1 MNRAAPLL
9 AVVLAALTSV
19 ATAQEAAWTLPR
31 AWTPDGADGVRIEAP
46 GATATYVPGLGW
58 SGAVGPPPERTDDG
72 RVRLAEPTV
81 SALDLPRVTA
91 VRRGLQGG
99 TVRTVLDLA
108 GLSAGTADLPADA
121 AADVTADAPWRA
133 SLPPLALPT
142 RTPTA
147 DGGVALQLRH
157 DDAAAVTRLDV
168 RSPAARLT
176 AFALPAPLRYVVD
189 LAPPARA
196 APGADAGDGATPL
209 PGAPGVT
216 YRTFQATESAGPT
229 PVHVVEIAPGAATFE
244 VAYAAGRGASVAAL
258 ADGAVAAINAGYFV
272 PSDYRP
278 IGLRR
283 ADGRLLAWPSRG
295 RAAVGFGGGGVV
307 IARAEVDARI
317 VRGTEVLLDVRTRG
331 GHPLGWSAQAG
342 LRVGSA
348 RQGALTLDGAG
359 VVLRNGVGPVEVPDG
374 GSVLTY
380 QPDLRALALVEPG
393 ERLEIDARLVPVALD
408 ATTWAVEAGPLLVAD
423 ARPAFEP
430 EREAFA
436 RGVRILDAPTQQAGL
451 GVTAD
456 GAVLFVVAET
466 MVAEDLVDV
475 FLDLGAE
482 AALRL
487 DSGGSATLWAGGR
500 TVNRLVGRA
509 VESAIVAYP
518 RATAE
523 SGR

>member
-1 MNRAAPLL
+1 MRAVRTALAACAAVAGLASAAAPTWTLP
-9 AVVLAALTSV
+9 
-19 ATAQEAAWTLPR
+19 AAWTP
-31 AWTPDGADGVRIEAP
+31 ATDDGVRIEAP
-46 GATATYVPGLGW
+46 GATATFVPGIGW
-58 SGAVGPPPERTDDG
+58 TGAAGPPPERRDDG
-72 RVRLAEPTV
+72 RIVLAAATV

-91 VRRGLQGG
+91 VRRGVQGR
-99 TVRTVLDLA
+99 TVRVVLDVA
-108 GLSAGTADLPADA
+108 GLPGGPADLPADA
-121 AADVTADAPWRA
+121 AADVGPDAPWRA
-133 SLPPLALPT
+133 TLPPLALPT
-142 RTPTA
+142 ARPATSS
-147 DGGVALQLRH
+147 GVRVTLAH
-157 DDAAAVTRLDV
+157 DDAAGTTHLAVRTPD
-168 RSPAARLT
+168 ARLT
-176 AFALPAPLRYVVD
+176 AFPLAAPPRFVVD
-189 LAPPARA
+189 LAPPPV
-196 APGADAGDGATPL
+196 APDDGDVATM

-216 YRTFQATESAGPT
+216 YRTFEAVGAAGATT
-229 PVHVVEIAPGAATFE
+229 VHLVAIEPGAATFE
-244 VAYAAGRGASVAAL
+244 VAAAAGRGAPVATL

-272 PSDYRP
+272 PSDFRP

-295 RAAVGFGGGGVV
+295 RAAVGFDGDEVV
-307 IARAEVDARI
+307 IARAEVHARI
-317 VRGTEVLLDVRTRG
+317 LRGRDVLVDVRTRG

-348 RQGALTLDGAG
+348 RQGALTLDARG
-359 VVLRNGVGPVEVPDG
+359 VVLRNGVGPVTVPDG

-380 QPDLRALALVEPG
+380 QPELRALALVEPG
-393 ERLEIDARLVPVALD
+393 ERLEIDARLLPAALD
-408 ATTWAVEAGPLLVAD
+408 GVAWAVEAGPLLVEGG
-423 ARPAFEP
+423 RPAFAP

-456 GAVLFVVAET
+456 GTVLFLVAET
-466 MVAEDLVDV
+466 MVAKDLVPV
-475 FLDLGAE
+475 FLALGAE